1 MNILVP
7 EHLSKR
13 LWYTGPRAALFK
25 SMHIRTVTAFVVLG
39 TEKSEDPPFNTSEDE
54 LRDHERVSSTDS
66 KVETAST
73 VISLLDVKEQST
85 SGGNDDPFD
94 DKSDEKTSTDAES
107 LADDETLKRADGNTN
122 SEEKNVDSKKS
133 QDDDNEKTDTI
144 FLSNT
149 ETGTLLI

>member
-1 MNILVP
+1 M
-7 EHLSKR
+7 
-13 LWYTGPRAALFK
+13 
-25 SMHIRTVTAFVVLG
+25 
-39 TEKSEDPPFNTSEDE
+39 
-54 LRDHERVSSTDS
+54 VSSTDS
-66 KVETAST
+66 KVETASA

-94 DKSDEKTSTDAES
+94 DERDEKTSTDAES

-122 SEEKNVDSKKS
+122 SEQKNVDSKKS

-149 ETGTLLI
+149 KTGTLQI

>member
-1 MNILVP
+1 M
-7 EHLSKR
+7 
-13 LWYTGPRAALFK
+13 
-25 SMHIRTVTAFVVLG
+25 
-39 TEKSEDPPFNTSEDE
+39 
-54 LRDHERVSSTDS
+54 VSSTDS
-66 KVETAST
+66 KVETASA

-85 SGGNDDPFD
+85 IGGNDDPFD
-94 DKSDEKTSTDAES
+94 DESDEKTSTDAES

-122 SEEKNVDSKKS
+122 SEQKNVDSKKS

>member
-1 MNILVP
+1 
-7 EHLSKR
+7 
-13 LWYTGPRAALFK
+13 
-25 SMHIRTVTAFVVLG
+25 MHIRTVTTFVVLG
-39 TEKSEDPPFNTSEDE
+39 TEKIEDPPFITSEDE

-94 DKSDEKTSTDAES
+94 DESDEKTSTDAES
-107 LADDETLKRADGNTN
+107 LEDDETLKRADGNTN

-133 QDDDNEKTDTI
+133 QGDDNEKTDTI

>member
-1 MNILVP
+1 M
-7 EHLSKR
+7 
-13 LWYTGPRAALFK
+13 
-25 SMHIRTVTAFVVLG
+25 TAFVVLV
-39 TEKSEDPPFNTSEDE
+39 TEKSEDPPFNRSEDE

-85 SGGNDDPFD
+85 SGGNDNPFD

-107 LADDETLKRADGNTN
+107 LADDETLKRADGSTN

-133 QDDDNEKTDTI
+133 QDDDNGKTDTI